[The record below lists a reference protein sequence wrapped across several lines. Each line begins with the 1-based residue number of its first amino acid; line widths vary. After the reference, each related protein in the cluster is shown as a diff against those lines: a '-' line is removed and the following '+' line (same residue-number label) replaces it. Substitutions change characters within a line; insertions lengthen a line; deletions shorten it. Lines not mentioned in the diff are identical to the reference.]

1 MTRSE
6 GYQAGQSRGV
16 DAIAVA
22 DEAGDRV
29 TQSGEFGRTLKAPD
43 RVKPAA
49 SHVPSGT
56 VDKAGLEL
64 SGPADGGIVVLQYDR
79 AYQASEGE

>member
-1 MTRSE
+1 MYDKWIAMTYS
-6 GYQAGQSRGV
+6 
-16 DAIAVA
+16 
-22 DEAGDRV
+22 
-29 TQSGEFGRTLKAPD
+29 D

-64 SGPADGGIVVLQYDR
+64 SGPADGGILVLQYDR

>member
-1 MTRSE
+1 MCPVPMAPLAGSVSRVATRNWPLKLDASE
-6 GYQAGQSRGV
+6 
-16 DAIAVA
+16 
-22 DEAGDRV
+22 
-29 TQSGEFGRTLKAPD
+29 SGND

-79 AYQASEGE
+79 ACQASEGE